1 MVIIIILFSF
11 VAEDFS
17 LGAYSGRIIPMG
29 RVSVYKG
36 DQKVGE
42 FNEEAPFP
50 EGFVLEC
57 NKQCVVKLDD
67 LYLVAADKS
76 MFSVTTKTYRRELRI
91 EEGTIYFALRT
102 LPRSL
107 AIITAEGDFTV
118 HEVRLNAS
126 SDGNFLKGYVSVK
139 PATTEIGVIEG
150 GSMLVSTTEGEK
162 IIKAGERITI
172 AQVDLD
178 IDDQGV
184 EAPAKPKGAGAP
196 AKSEDVTAPPPTEVS
211 TAPPAAAPGFSMT
224 SFVIGSISSAVL
236 TAAIFAF
243 SNDSGGTKEASP
255 FAPTQ

>member
-162 IIKAGERITI
+162 IIKTGERITI
-172 AQVDLD
+172 AQVDFD
-178 IDDQGV
+178 IDEQGV

-196 AKSEDVTAPPPTEVS
+196 AKSEDVTAPPPTEAS
-211 TAPPAAAPGFSMT
+211 TAPPAASGFSMM

-236 TAAIFAF
+236 TAGIFAF
-243 SNDSGGTKEASP
+243 SNNGGGIKEVSP